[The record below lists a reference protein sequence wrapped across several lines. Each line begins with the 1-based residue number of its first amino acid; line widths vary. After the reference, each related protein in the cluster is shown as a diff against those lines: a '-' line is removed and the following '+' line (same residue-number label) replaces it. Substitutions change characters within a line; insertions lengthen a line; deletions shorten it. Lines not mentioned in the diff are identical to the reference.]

1 MHVQIRGGVGN
12 AKLIK
17 LVIVPAGRERLPRVR
32 FLLQLIAELVYNS
45 KVSELEVVR
54 AVLKISAADTLHFR
68 FRMEATACSPV
79 LNVRVLR
86 GLPILTIEEHCNIHA
101 YMQTTRLS
109 PATKRS
115 MRHTSTEVT
124 RSLAR
129 QNTMCSTI
137 SINT

>member
-1 MHVQIRGGVGN
+1 MQVQIRGEVGN
-12 AKLIK
+12 VT
-17 LVIVPAGRERLPRVR
+17 LVIVPACKERLPRVR
-32 FLLQLIAELVYNS
+32 LLLQLIAELIYNS
-45 KVSELEVVR
+45 KKVSELEEVR
-54 AVLKISAADTLHFR
+54 AVLKISAADTELQITR
-68 FRMEATACSPV
+68 LAATTCCLI
-79 LNVRVLR
+79 LNARVLR

-129 QNTMCSTI
+129 QDTM
-137 SINT
+137 